1 MTIIESTPAP
11 IPQKKSRRGLWLS
24 ILFLGALIVAAAL
37 WALPQVQALRTN
49 SSPGV
54 HVGQVAPEIKV
65 RQLENG
71 KPGATVSLSSLRG
84 KPVVVNFWA
93 TWCVPCR
100 AEFPALDSAYRQ
112 FKDSKQLAVI
122 GVNTQGEDSGADAQ
136 QFLGEVGATFPIWM
150 TNDTSVEDSYRL
162 AALPMTVFIDR
173 DGIVRDVVI
182 GGPMTSDFIQQELQ
196 KIF

>member
-1 MTIIESTPAP
+1 MIEDSPAP
-11 IPQKKSRRGLWLS
+11 IPQMKSRRGLWLS
-24 ILFLGALIVAAAL
+24 LVFLGALIVAAAL
-37 WALPQVQALRTN
+37 WALPQVQALRA
-49 SSPGV
+49 SISPGV

-71 KPGATVSLSSLRG
+71 KPGPTVSLSSLRG
-84 KPVVVNFWA
+84 QPVVVNFWA

-100 AEFPALDSAYRQ
+100 AEFPALDSAFRQ
-112 FKDSKQLAVI
+112 YKDSKQLAVI

-150 TNDTSVEDSYRL
+150 ANDTSLEDSYRL

-182 GGPMTSDFIQQELQ
+182 GGPMTEDFIQQELQ